1 MNQLRNRKI
10 TPIRPFLREFFLP
23 VRRDNLVMANLPTL
37 PPFPSLDLLCSALLC
52 SALDHCVLNVG
63 TQQPESLVV
72 ALGDSH
78 TDEAAPLTI
87 SERDVSITPSHLDDV
102 TAGVHVL

>member
-1 MNQLRNRKI
+1 
-10 TPIRPFLREFFLP
+10 
-23 VRRDNLVMANLPTL
+23 MANLPTL